1 MNEFFDIEQ
10 WVRWFASLDR
20 SFVFLLAL
28 PFVVAMIGLW
38 SWWVEKEKGEGE
50 AYSPAAQPGPPPVGE
65 RRSRERRRS
74 AADRLPQ
81 HGFR

>member
-1 MNEFFDIEQ
+1 MNELFDLSQ
-10 WVRWFASLDR
+10 WVQWFASLDR

-38 SWWVEKEKGEGE
+38 SWWVEKEKVAGE
-50 AYSPAAQPGPPPVGE
+50 ADAAAAQPGPPPVGE

-74 AADRLPQ
+74 TAGRLPQ

>member
-1 MNEFFDIEQ
+1 MNEFFDLEQ
-10 WVRWFASLDR
+10 WVGWFASLDR

-38 SWWVEKEKGEGE
+38 SWWVEKEKVEGE
-50 AYSPAAQPGPPPVGE
+50 ADAPAAQPGPPPVGE
-65 RRSRERRRS
+65 RRTRERRRR
-74 AADRLPQ
+74 AAGSLPQ

>member
-1 MNEFFDIEQ
+1 MNEFFDLEQ

-38 SWWVEKEKGEGE
+38 SWWVEKEKVEGE
-50 AYSPAAQPGPPPVGE
+50 ADAPSAQPGPPPAGE
-65 RRSRERRRS
+65 RRTGERRRS
-74 AADRLPQ
+74 AEGRLPQ